1 MHCSWSSSSLV
12 TFVVIIKLI
21 FPDEL
26 LELVSDLN
34 EVNYEINDK
43 FSSMVQSISM
53 PNVSKVGLQWN
64 LERDDY
70 ALSSKISIVDIPSDE
85 QQHSLQP

>member
-12 TFVVIIKLI
+12 TFVVI

-26 LELVSDLN
+26 LELAIDLN

-43 FSSMVQSISM
+43 FSSMVQSFSM